1 MSRLVSKTDNFIE
14 FSCLNSYYDFSI
26 QHVPTNY
33 ICWNQTEN
41 SIELSDQ
48 ELLKFALNSPSYDF
62 LNAPEEDIYCLD
74 DGKAL

>member
-14 FSCLNSYYDFSI
+14 FPFANSYYDFSI

-33 ICWNQTEN
+33 ICWSQPEK
-41 SIELSDQ
+41 SMELSDQ
-48 ELLKFALNSPSYDF
+48 EILKCVANSPSFVF
-62 LNAPEEDIYCLD
+62 LNDSEENIYSMD